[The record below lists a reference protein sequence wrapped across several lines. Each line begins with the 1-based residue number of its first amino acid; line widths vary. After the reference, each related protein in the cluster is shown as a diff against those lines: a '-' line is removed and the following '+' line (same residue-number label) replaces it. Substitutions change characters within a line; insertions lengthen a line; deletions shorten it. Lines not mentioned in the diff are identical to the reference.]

1 VTRIVADIVD
11 AYVFR
16 RLNARTQFL
25 LLLRKPEVA
34 MGDTWQSIHDKV
46 RSDET
51 AFAAAERAVQDH
63 TGLATVDAY
72 SADYINQFYDHLT
85 DAIVLAPVFAF
96 TVPSRAR
103 VRLGVDYA
111 DHAWCDREEAT
122 ARLPYAG
129 QRWAVRHIDEVL
141 GASGI
146 EAELH
151 RLR

>member
-1 VTRIVADIVD
+1 MTRIVADIVD

-16 RLNARTQFL
+16 RVNARSQFL
-25 LLLRKPEVA
+25 LLLRKPDVA
-34 MGDTWQSIHDKV
+34 MGDTWQGIHDKV

-63 TGLATVDAY
+63 TGLETVHAY

-85 DAIVLAPVFAF
+85 DSIVLAPVFAF

-103 VRLGVDYA
+103 VRLGADYA

-141 GASGI
+141 GASGV
-146 EAELH
+146 EADLH